1 MQIAPWFNEKY
12 GRRKSFMLLAA
23 LGLIGT
29 LIQALST
36 IGREY
41 WVLIAGKI
49 ILNMSV
55 GIASAV
61 VGVYLSECAPATVR
75 GTLMSNYNIVQNVG
89 YVLAAG
95 TVYGVVNR
103 TTIIN
108 WLLPICLQ
116 FVLPIVILVTIPFLP
131 ESPRWLAGQGRL
143 EEAAAVLRTLR
154 RPEYSDATLMA
165 EVVEIHSA
173 YVDAR
178 QLYDGVGWVELF
190 RGANL
195 RRTLIAIG
203 LQSLQQA
210 QGVSFVAN
218 YVVILLIGLGIQN
231 VYTIVL
237 VLYVVLLVTSLGAFY
252 LPDKVGRRTCTC
264 QVVTLC
270 YFWLISVLI
279 AGSISLSCCMAVI
292 GAVATAFE
300 TPTGAYA
307 NLLVAALFLWVAFFS
322 NTWSPIPWTVAAEI
336 SSNALREKT
345 LATASWSG
353 FGVGLAVG
361 FITPYSESP
370 LVITAT

>member
-1 MQIAPWFNEKY
+1 MAMLTRTVQIAPWFNEKY
-12 GRRKSFMLLAA
+12 GRKKSFLLLAI

-36 IGREY
+36 IGRQY

-61 VGVYLSECAPATVR
+61 VGVYLTECAPASLR

-89 YVLAAG
+89 YVLAAA

-103 TTIIN
+103 MDTLN

-116 FVLPIVILVTIPFLP
+116 FILPIAIIVCSPILP

-143 EEAAAVLRTLR
+143 EEAATVIRSLRKKTDD
-154 RPEYSDATLMA
+154 YSDEVIWA
-165 EVVEIHSA
+165 EVQEIAAA
-173 YVDAR
+173 YAEMR
-178 QLYDGVGWVELF
+178 QLYNGVGWLELF

-210 QGVSFVAN
+210 QGVSFVSN
-218 YVVILLIGLGIQN
+218 YTVTTLLSLGINN

-237 VLYVVLLVTSLGAFY
+237 VLYVVLLISSLGAFY
-252 LPDKVGRRTCTC
+252 LPDRVGRRTRESE
-264 QVVTLC
+264 
-270 YFWLISVLI
+270 F
-279 AGSISLSCCMAVI
+279 SLTVH
-292 GAVATAFE
+292 
-300 TPTGAYA
+300 
-307 NLLVAALFLWVAFFS
+307 LWPS
-322 NTWSPIPWTVAAEI
+322 
-336 SSNALREKT
+336 
-345 LATASWSG
+345 
-353 FGVGLAVG
+353 
-361 FITPYSESP
+361 
-370 LVITAT
+370 